1 MESVFIKVANQRCLG
16 LLKTSYSVQPFM
28 VSFQSISSALIMYQT
43 SCSDQA
49 VLENLVFAILQRL
62 KATSLI
68 FVTLAECSQWKPP
81 PPHVRENQV
90 SKKQHPF
97 LFDFPILTLPLL
109 KSYTPLVN
117 QNVSERLLLS
127 YHIKMYFI
135 LLLFLADDQTKAYVT
150 FSGYLLFYAKNVT
163 VYLMLSSFNVK

>member
-1 MESVFIKVANQRCLG
+1 MESVFSKVANQRCLG
-16 LLKTSYSVQPFM
+16 LLKASYSVQPF
-28 VSFQSISSALIMYQT
+28 VISFQSISSALIMYQT
-43 SCSDQA
+43 SCSDEA

-68 FVTLAECSQWKPP
+68 FVTLAECSQWKPLS
-81 PPHVRENQV
+81 HLRENQV

-117 QNVSERLLLS
+117 QDVSDRLLLS

-135 LLLFLADDQTKAYVT
+135 LLLLLTDDQTKAYVT
-150 FSGYLLFYAKNVT
+150 FSGYLLFMQK
-163 VYLMLSSFNVK
+163 MLLSI

>member
-1 MESVFIKVANQRCLG
+1 MESVFSKVANQRCLG
-16 LLKTSYSVQPFM
+16 LLKASDSVQPF
-28 VSFQSISSALIMYQT
+28 VISFQSISSALIMYQT

-81 PPHVRENQV
+81 SHLRENQV

-117 QNVSERLLLS
+117 QDVSDRLLLS

-135 LLLFLADDQTKAYVT
+135 LLLLLTDDQTKAYVT
-150 FSGYLLFYAKNVT
+150 FSGYLLFMQK
-163 VYLMLSSFNVK
+163 MLLSI

>member
-1 MESVFIKVANQRCLG
+1 MESVFIKVADQ
-16 LLKTSYSVQPFM
+16 SI
-28 VSFQSISSALIMYQT
+28 SFQSISSALIMYQT

-81 PPHVRENQV
+81 HLRENQV

-135 LLLFLADDQTKAYVT
+135 LLLLLADDKTKAYVT